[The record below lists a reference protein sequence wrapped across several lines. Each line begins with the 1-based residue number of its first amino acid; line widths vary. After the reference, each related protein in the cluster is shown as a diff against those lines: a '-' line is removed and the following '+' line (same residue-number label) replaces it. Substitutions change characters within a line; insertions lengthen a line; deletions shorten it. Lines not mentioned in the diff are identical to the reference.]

1 MDRNYKSAWN
11 IVFTYNRIT
20 QLHKMTLWGSS
31 LKKEADETL
40 FLELTL
46 RGDDLSSFREN
57 ETTAEI
63 LKIG

>member
-1 MDRNYKSAWN
+1 
-11 IVFTYNRIT
+11 
-20 QLHKMTLWGSS
+20 MTLWGCS

-40 FLELTL
+40 FLELIL

-63 LKIG
+63 VKIG